1 LPLEIIPLHPAF
13 GAEIRGVDVGRSLD
27 AATVAAVRDAINSYA
42 IVLFRDQVLN
52 DETHM
57 RFARSFGELEVSLNA
72 IRKGN
77 RPDGISAVISDITNL
92 DADNNV
98 RGLDDRRRLFA
109 LGNRLWHTDS
119 SFRRV
124 PAALSMFYAR
134 QIPPSDGETEF
145 ADMRA
150 GYDSLPA
157 DLKARLHD
165 MVAVHDYT
173 TARRQMGF
181 DDFSAEEHAAWP
193 PVKHRL
199 VRRHAESG
207 RASIYLGSHAS
218 HIEGMPVPEGRVL
231 LRDLTERVTQREFV
245 YVHNWKVR
253 DLIIWDNRC
262 TLHRGREWDPRYPR
276 DFRRCTTSDV
286 AYAEGALA

>member
-1 LPLEIIPLHPAF
+1 MTLEIRPLHSLF
-13 GAEIRGVDVGRSLD
+13 GAEISGVDISKPLD
-27 AATVAAVRDAINSYA
+27 AETVSALREAIGTYA
-42 IVLFRDQVLN
+42 IVLFRGQTLI
-52 DETHM
+52 DESHM
-57 RFARSFGELEVSLNA
+57 RFAKSFGELEISLNA

-77 RPDGISAVISDITNL
+77 RAEGISAVISDITNL
-92 DADNNV
+92 DAENNV
-98 RGLDDRRRLFA
+98 RGLNDRRRLFA

-134 QIPPSDGETEF
+134 QIPPRDGETEF

-150 GYDSLPA
+150 GYDSFP
-157 DLKARLHD
+157 DELKVRLSG

-173 TARRQMGF
+173 TARMQMGF
-181 DDFSAEEHAAWP
+181 DDFSPEEHAAWP
-193 PVKHRL
+193 PVKHKL
-199 VRRHAESG
+199 IRRHPDSG
-207 RASIYLGSHAS
+207 RESIYLGSHAS

-245 YVHNWKVR
+245 YVHNWRVG
-253 DLIIWDNRC
+253 DLVIWDNRC
-262 TLHRGREWDPRYPR
+262 TLHRGREWDPQYPR

-286 AYAEGALA
+286 DYTEGVLA